1 MAKVK
6 VPKKVAGVKIP
17 KKVRKKA
24 NKALKIADSPVA
36 REVAVAALG
45 AAGVGKAAKA
55 AAGGRPLRDLD
66 VETVIEAAREA
77 ALNGLRAFLEG
88 LEEGIRKAAE
98 TAGDAAEAVEERANG
113 GNGNRRSR
121 PRASGRT
128 D

>member
-24 NKALKIADSPVA
+24 NRALKIADSPVA
-36 REVAVAALG
+36 REVAAAALG
-45 AAGVGKAAKA
+45 AAGVGKAAKQ
-55 AAGGRPLRDLD
+55 AAGGRTLRDLD

-77 ALNGLRAFLEG
+77 ALDGLRAFLEG

-98 TAGDAAEAVEERANG
+98 TAGDAGEAVEERSKNSP
-113 GNGNRRSR
+113 RRGSTSR
-121 PRASGRT
+121 TRSG
-128 D
+128 